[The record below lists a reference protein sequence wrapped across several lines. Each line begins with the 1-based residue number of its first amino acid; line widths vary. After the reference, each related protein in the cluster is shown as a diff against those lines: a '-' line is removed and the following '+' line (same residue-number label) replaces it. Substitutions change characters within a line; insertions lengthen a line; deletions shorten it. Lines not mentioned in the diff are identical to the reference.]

1 MFVAELFSDY
11 YAVLGVAR
19 TASHE
24 EIKRAYRRLAVQYHP
39 DRNPGDHAA
48 EERFKACVEAYAVLS
63 QSDKRRH
70 YDQAGHAAFTSQGGA
85 AGIDLAEV
93 LESIRD
99 MFRSGKRHSRH
110 PNDVSYNLDISF
122 EEAARG
128 AEKPIHID
136 RQVPCPECAGTGA
149 AVGTVPSTCLACKG
163 RGEMRS
169 GKGLFAGI
177 RDCDACRG
185 IGQIVESPCP
195 RCMGKRV
202 VQRTEALM
210 VQVPAGIEHGNTRTV
225 RGAGDCTPTKA
236 GDLHVTIRIQQ
247 HPIYQ
252 REGADIHCTIA
263 VTYPQLVL
271 GDQLEVPTVDGPV
284 LLKLPP
290 GTSAGKVFR
299 LRGKGFPVL
308 GQYGKGDQYVHIEVD
323 IPSKVTARQRELLKQ
338 LHMTMTPKPR
348 SKPPQ

>member
-1 MFVAELFSDY
+1 MAELFDDY

-19 TASHE
+19 TAGHE

-39 DRNPGDHAA
+39 DRNPGDYAA

-63 QSDKRRH
+63 HSEKRRH

-99 MFRSGKRHSRH
+99 MFRSGQRQSRL
-110 PNDVSYNLDISF
+110 PNDLSYKLDITF

-128 AEKPIHID
+128 IEKPLHVD
-136 RQVPCPECAGTGA
+136 RQVPCSECAGTGA

-163 RGEMRS
+163 RGEIRS
-169 GKGLFAGI
+169 GKGLFAGVQ
-177 RDCDACRG
+177 DCDACRG
-185 IGQIVESPCP
+185 TGQIVESPCS
-195 RCMGKRV
+195 RCAGKRV
-202 VQRTEALM
+202 VQRTEALL

-225 RGAGDCTPTKA
+225 RGAGDRTLTKA
-236 GDLHVTIRIQQ
+236 GDLHVTIHIKP
-247 HPIYQ
+247 HPIYR
-252 REGADIHCTIA
+252 REGADIHCTVP
-263 VTYPQLVL
+263 VTYPQAVL

-284 LLKLPP
+284 TLKLPA

-308 GQYGKGDQYVHIEVD
+308 GQVGKGDQYVHIELD
-323 IPSKVTARQRELLKQ
+323 IPSKITARQRELLKQ
-338 LHMTMTPKPR
+338 LHMTMTSPLR